1 MRRARGNFPH
11 RNFMQQDPQ
20 SIMRRWVLVY
30 NVTQETMCLAV
41 NALTQFGQI
50 SRCCMMDNNIFV

>member
-1 MRRARGNFPH
+1 
-11 RNFMQQDPQ
+11 MQQDPQ

-50 SRCCMMDNNIFV
+50 SRCCMMDDNIFV